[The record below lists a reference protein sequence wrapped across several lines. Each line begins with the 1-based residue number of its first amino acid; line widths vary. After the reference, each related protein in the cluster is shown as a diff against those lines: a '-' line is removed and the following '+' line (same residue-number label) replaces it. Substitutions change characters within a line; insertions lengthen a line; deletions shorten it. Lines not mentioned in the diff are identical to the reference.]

1 MNFVLINS
9 VAINVDQV
17 VQITRV
23 NANSY
28 TVFLSDGRNIANIS
42 FVIIKPILDITG
54 LSTSPL

>member
-28 TVFLSDGRNIANIS
+28 TVFLSDGRSIANIS